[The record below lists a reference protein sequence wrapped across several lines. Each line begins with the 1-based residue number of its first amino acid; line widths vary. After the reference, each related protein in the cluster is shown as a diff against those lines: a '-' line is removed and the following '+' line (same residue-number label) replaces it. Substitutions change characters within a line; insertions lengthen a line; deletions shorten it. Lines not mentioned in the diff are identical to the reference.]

1 MIDIVLIN
9 LNRINKV
16 GIFTL
21 ASYCRSKSLK
31 VKIID
36 GCYEGIL
43 SKFKELNDQHQI
55 LAVGLTATTDAIEAV
70 IKLGAK
76 LKQINPNLFLIS
88 GGYHSTILP
97 KETLGNSDFDI
108 AVVREGEI
116 TLAEILFKLKK
127 GVFPTKEP
135 GCYEKIDHQLIFNDY
150 RSFVAELDSLPY
162 PAYDLV
168 DIKKYFHAIRKEGGL
183 EKVIVLLISRGCPF
197 DCVFCGSKN
206 MWCRQFRMY
215 SVDYVIKLVN
225 QLIGEYDIDGISFL
239 DDELVTNR
247 KYISQLCNRF
257 ISEGISRKIKWSC
270 HSRVS
275 SINLEVLEKMKQA
288 GCILIRFGLESG
300 SENILSYLKKNT
312 VKTTQAYEAISL
324 CKKVGIPC
332 FGSFIL
338 GSPDETVDDVLKTI
352 DFIQNSGL
360 SSADIFS
367 LVPYPGTDIYQFAQ
381 KHNLIKKDIQW
392 KDFKIEGD
400 QTHSVLNTFHFTAQ
414 QIDQIRSYIDLNII
428 DRLNNGLAFKRLNH
442 REEIG
447 KILKGN
453 LSKTEFSWQGRQII
467 KLRKIL
473 RKIKK
478 AIFHPGLVIK
488 WAQQKI

>member
-31 VKIID
+31 VRIID
-36 GCYEGIL
+36 GSSEEIL
-43 SKFKELNDQHQI
+43 SQFRKLNNQDKI
-55 LAVGLTATTDAIEAV
+55 LAVGLTATTDVIEAV
-70 IKLGAK
+70 IKLGIK
-76 LKQINPNLFLIS
+76 LKEINPNLFLIS

-97 KETLGNSDFDI
+97 KETLNNSSFDV
-108 AVVREGEI
+108 AVVREGEV
-116 TLAEILFKLKK
+116 TLVEILFKLKK

-135 GCYEKIDHQLIFNDY
+135 GCYEKTDNQIVFNDY
-150 RSFVAELDSLPY
+150 RPFVAELDSLPY

-168 DIKKYFHAIRKEGGL
+168 DIKKYFHAIRKEGDL
-183 EKVIVLLISRGCPF
+183 KKVIVLLISRGCPF

-206 MWCRQFRMY
+206 MWCRKFRMY
-215 SVDYVIKLVN
+215 SVDYVVKMVN
-225 QLIGEYDIDGISFL
+225 QLIERYDIDGISFL
-239 DDELVTNR
+239 DDELVTNQ

-257 ISEGISRKIKWSC
+257 ISEGIAEKIKWSC

-288 GCILIRFGLESG
+288 GCVLIRFGLESG

-312 VKTTQAYEAISL
+312 VKITQAYEAISL
-324 CKKVGIPC
+324 CKEIDIPC

-338 GSPDETVDDVLKTI
+338 GSPDETLDDILKTI
-352 DFIQNSGL
+352 DFIQDSGL

-381 KHNLIKKDIQW
+381 EHNLIKKDIQW
-392 KDFKIEGD
+392 SDFKIEGG
-400 QTHSVLNTFHFTAQ
+400 QTHSVLNSFHFTAQ
-414 QIDQIRSYIDLNII
+414 QIDQIRSYINLNII
-428 DRLNNGLAFKRLNH
+428 DRLNNNLAFKRLNH
-442 REEIG
+442 QEEIR
-447 KILKGN
+447 KILKGD
-453 LSKTEFSWQGRQII
+453 LSKTEFSWQGKQII

-478 AIFHPGLVIK
+478 AVFHPGLVIK
-488 WAQQKI
+488 YIRR